1 MIKIASF
8 ALLTASLNFPA
19 PAASPASQYRFAV
32 GSSAVSCLSRDGR
45 RVRFVSNPAMADF
58 GSAYTDSTGAPT
70 IAINT
75 RLLRNQPE
83 RLANWVVQHECSH
96 HWLPAALNTEAQADC
111 LAMRRTVSQTGR
123 LSATDLV
130 AFRRTIG
137 RSSARGGHLAGPARY
152 RLLLRCAG
160 VQQPG

>member
-1 MIKIASF
+1 MIKIALF

-19 PAASPASQYRFAV
+19 PATGSGALYRLAI

-45 RVRFVSNPAMADF
+45 RVRFVSNPTLPDL
-58 GSAYTDSTGAPT
+58 GTAYTDSTGTPT

-83 RLANWVVQHECSH
+83 RLATWVVQHECSH
-96 HWLPAALNTEAQADC
+96 HWLPAALNTEARADC
-111 LAMRRTVSQTGR
+111 LAMRRTVRQMGR
-123 LSATDLV
+123 LSQADLV
-130 AFRRTIG
+130 AFRRAIAQ
-137 RSSARGGHLAGPARY
+137 SAASRGHLAGAARY

-160 VQQPG
+160 GQ